1 MKPYGYKKFLI
12 KDIFD
17 IDTGKD
23 LIYSTLIAGEY
34 NVIGH
39 GIENNGITAT
49 TVKLDDYKLYDAN
62 KTIALA
68 NRGNFYASVQITD
81 FYIGTRVKALTAKF
95 ISNKYILLYIA
106 TIINKEKFKYSYGR
120 NACDKIGNVEILLPI
135 KDNNKLDI
143 LYMEKYI
150 KNIYNENIIKTNNT
164 SNTIDFRNTT
174 WKKFKI
180 TELFK
185 IVGTKTTTIE
195 ELEEYGLG
203 EYPYITTQSAN
214 NGVAGKYNF
223 FTEEGNVLT
232 IDSAV
237 VGYCTYQ
244 EKKFSASDHVE
255 KLIPKFKLNKYI
267 ALFFVTIINFQ
278 NYKYSYGR
286 KFNQNQIKNTELFL
300 PSKGELPDFD
310 YMERYIKSLPYSDK
324 I

>member
-12 KDIFD
+12 KDIFN
-17 IDTGKD
+17 IDTVKD
-23 LIYSTLIAGEY
+23 LIYYTLIAGKY
-34 NVIGH
+34 NVIGD

-49 TVKLDDYKLYDAN
+49 TVKLDNYKLYDAR

-68 NRGNFYASVQITD
+68 NRGNFFASVQITG
-81 FYIGTRVKALTAKF
+81 FYIGTRVKALTEKF
-95 ISNKYILLYIA
+95 LSNKYILLYIA

-120 NACDKIGNVEILLPI
+120 NACDKIGDIEILLPI
-135 KDNNKLDI
+135 KENNELDI
-143 LYMEKYI
+143 TYMEKYI
-150 KNIYNENIIKTNNT
+150 KTIYNGNLIKTNNI
-164 SNTIDFRNTT
+164 SNVMDLKNTT
-174 WKKFKI
+174 WKQFKI
-180 TELFK
+180 TDSFK
-185 IVGTKTTTIE
+185 IVRTKPTTIE

-203 EYPYITTQSAN
+203 DYPYITTQSTN

-244 EKKFSASDHVE
+244 EKSFSASDHIE

-267 ALFFVTIINFQ
+267 ALFLATIINFQ

-300 PSKGELPDFD
+300 PSKNESRILIIWKD
-310 YMERYIKSLPYSDK
+310 I
-324 I
+324 